1 MGMGKG
7 ATGIRKEVV
16 EEESSTPLP
25 WRHAT
30 ALARARGAR
39 RKKNCGMGRREDEDK
54 IGQRKKKKDASEE
67 RMTQMLIAVG

>member
-7 ATGIRKEVV
+7 ARGIRKEVV

-30 ALARARGAR
+30 TMARAQREAKGKRQNGQARG
-39 RKKNCGMGRREDEDK
+39 
-54 IGQRKKKKDASEE
+54 
-67 RMTQMLIAVG
+67 